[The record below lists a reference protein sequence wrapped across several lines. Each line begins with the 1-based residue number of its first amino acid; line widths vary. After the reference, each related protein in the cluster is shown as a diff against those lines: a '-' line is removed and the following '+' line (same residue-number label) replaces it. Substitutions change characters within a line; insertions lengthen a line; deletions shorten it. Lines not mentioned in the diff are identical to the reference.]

1 MFGRR
6 KSRRCRSLERKP
18 RQKSVQ
24 VRFAD
29 AETIP
34 DKLEISR
41 PLQVRRLQS
50 YSGDGTDFMEILPI
64 RECSF
69 DNEDEPDLRNLKER
83 KSSIKNKERKT
94 ILDPKLFMGE
104 ESTPKSSKERSIK
117 NRDWTKSL
125 DRKFSK
131 DKLIGDDESE
141 SKKERKNSIK
151 NKTRSL
157 DRKSSKDKLTV
168 RNHQIQHVAYNTSL
182 VVSWIMFIPVFSPPC
197 LYCECMWYIAN
208 DSKVF
213 CVKTV
218 LMH

>member
-1 MFGRR
+1 MLNMFGRR

-18 RQKSVQ
+18 RGKSVQ

-64 RECSF
+64 RECCF
-69 DNEDEPDLRNLKER
+69 DNDDEPDLRNLKER

-104 ESTPKSSKERSIK
+104 ESTPKSSKERKNSIK

-168 RNHQIQHVAYNTSL
+168 RNPQIQHVAYKSSCFMNYVCTVNACGTLQMIAKFS
-182 VVSWIMFIPVFSPPC
+182 VSK
-197 LYCECMWYIAN
+197 LY
-208 DSKVF
+208 
-213 CVKTV
+213 
-218 LMH
+218 